1 MAYET
6 PTLLRLSLVII
17 VRVKPKIP
25 RARLKRD
32 AADAAK
38 LLNDIQA
45 LILTGKKDSS
55 GISYPEDVE
64 DDDA

>member
-6 PTLLRLSLVII
+6 PTLLRLSLIFI

-25 RARLKRD
+25 RARLKR
-32 AADAAK
+32 DAAK